1 MNTVLRRSFSS
12 GSARMA
18 RTVLITGATGKQGG
32 AVINSLLAGKGN
44 LEILAVTRNAS
55 SSSAQKLAQKSSNI
69 KLITGDLNN
78 ADDIF
83 RKAKEISSSPVW
95 GVYSVQVSDHVFQS

>member
-1 MNTVLRRSFSS
+1 MSTVLRRSFSS
-12 GSARMA
+12 GSAQMA
-18 RTVLITGATGKQGG
+18 KTVLITGATGKQGG
-32 AVINSLLAGKGN
+32 AVINSLLAAKVD
-44 LEILAVTRNAS
+44 LKILAVTRNAT

-83 RKAKEISSSPVW
+83 KKAKEISSSPVW
-95 GVYSVQVSDHVFQS
+95 GVYSVQVSDHVYIS